1 MSGTTNHDLHF
12 DSEDHTN
19 ELADGEL
26 DERDLE
32 VINGGGCPPPPKPEP
47 GPGSNDD
54 ALDKMREIIQK
65 RPITPLFFGRF
76 R

>member
-1 MSGTTNHDLHF
+1 MYDTTNHDRHF

-32 VINGGGCPPPPKPEP
+32 VINGGSCPPPPKPRP
-47 GPGSNDD
+47 NDD
-54 ALDKMREIIQK
+54 ALDKMRETIQRIPK
-65 RPITPLFFGRF
+65 MPIFFWR
-76 R
+76 